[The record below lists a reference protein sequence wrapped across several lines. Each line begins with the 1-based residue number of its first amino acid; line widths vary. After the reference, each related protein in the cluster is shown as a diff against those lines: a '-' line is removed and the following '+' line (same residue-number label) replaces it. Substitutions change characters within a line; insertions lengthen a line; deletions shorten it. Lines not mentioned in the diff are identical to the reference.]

1 MAVPGEVQSAIDQC
15 RGECLEPT
23 IGLNSRNLVGELA
36 ERTGDAEG
44 DCNTIGRTTKADL
57 TTQFSQR
64 LDHQPRSAPK
74 EIFGPRYMCSSR
86 WSCQTAT
93 GREALGPGEV

>member
-44 DCNTIGRTTKADL
+44 DCNTIGRTT
-57 TTQFSQR
+57 
-64 LDHQPRSAPK
+64 
-74 EIFGPRYMCSSR
+74 
-86 WSCQTAT
+86 
-93 GREALGPGEV
+93 